1 VSHSFTIARSRRSV
15 LSDAALLE
23 EIRRHTETDGE
34 ASSILR
40 SLERFGGD
48 GSIRYFEI
56 TPKQS
61 RRTYGDRHHL
71 VAWSVTAVR

>member
-1 VSHSFTIARSRRSV
+1 VSHSFTIARSRCSV
-15 LSDAALLE
+15 LSDPALLE

-48 GSIRYFEI
+48 GSIRYFEL

-61 RRTYGDRHHL
+61 RRNYGRHPV

>member
-1 VSHSFTIARSRRSV
+1 VSYAFTIARSRCSV
-15 LSDAALLE
+15 LSDPALLE

-40 SLERFGGD
+40 SLERFGRD
-48 GSIRYFEI
+48 TSIRYFEM

-61 RRTYGDRHHL
+61 RRTYGQQHL

>member
-1 VSHSFTIARSRRSV
+1 MSHPFTIARSRCSA
-15 LSDAALLE
+15 LSDPALLE

-48 GSIRYFEI
+48 GSIRYFEM

-61 RRTYGDRHHL
+61 RRSHGQHPV

>member
-1 VSHSFTIARSRRSV
+1 VSHPFSIARSRFSV
-15 LSDAALLE
+15 LSDPALLE

-40 SLERFGGD
+40 SLERFGTD
-48 GSIRYFEI
+48 GSIRYFEM
-56 TPKQS
+56 TPKHS
-61 RRTYGDRHHL
+61 RRNYGQHPV

>member
-1 VSHSFTIARSRRSV
+1 MSHPFTIARSRCSV
-15 LSDAALLE
+15 LSDPALLE

-48 GSIRYFEI
+48 GSIRYFEM
-56 TPKQS
+56 TPKQG
-61 RRTYGDRHHL
+61 RRNQGQHPV

>member
-1 VSHSFTIARSRRSV
+1 MSQSFSIAGSRCSV
-15 LSDAALLE
+15 ASDPALLQ
-23 EIRRHTETDGE
+23 EIRGHTASDEE

-48 GSIRYFEI
+48 GSIRYFEM

-61 RRTYGDRHHL
+61 RRSHGQHPV